1 MSKFYGKGRTNYH
14 IRLGAAESASAHGG
28 QGLVDAFCR
37 RFGLWK
43 KLSQA
48 KGLDPRKR
56 PGAGFAP
63 EAISAQ
69 LIFTLSSGG
78 AGLADAERVGKDRV
92 LMGLVGLEKGADRG
106 STTTGIGRCRCR
118 RCGAAPL

>member
-48 KGLDPRKR
+48 EGLDPRKR

-78 AGLADAERVGKDRV
+78 AGGRTRSEWGKI
-92 LMGLVGLEKGADRG
+92 E
-106 STTTGIGRCRCR
+106 C
-118 RCGAAPL
+118 

>member
-1 MSKFYGKGRTNYH
+1 MSKFHGKGRTKYH

-28 QGLVDAFCR
+28 QVLVDAFCR

-56 PGAGFAP
+56 PKFNQTPAF
-63 EAISAQ
+63 SC
-69 LIFTLSSGG
+69 
-78 AGLADAERVGKDRV
+78 LAAV
-92 LMGLVGLEKGADRG
+92 
-106 STTTGIGRCRCR
+106 C
-118 RCGAAPL
+118 